1 MSDFIQK
8 LFTTRQNYPNG
19 DSRIGDLHRIW
30 YDSIRNAFYISDG
43 ETPGGIL
50 IGGGGGGSGTFT
62 LFTATSVRL
71 GGVRIGSGIH
81 IDGTGV
87 ISVNTSSLA
96 GPQGP
101 KGDTGTQ
108 GIQGTIGPTGPQGIP
123 GNTGPQGIQGNTGT
137 QGIQGPIGLTGDT
150 GPTGPQGI
158 PGNTGTQG
166 IQGPIGLTGDTSTS
180 ATITIGDVSV
190 STSTSTV
197 TNVGTLQDALFN
209 FVLQQGPK
217 GDTGTQGIQGP
228 IGLTGDTRN
237 GLSTLSLGTGTFGS
251 LNSETLNLWI
261 GQDVSTT
268 SNVVFNNVSVNSVS
282 IPVGTIL
289 KSNTSTVYTLAS
301 LTLTNV
307 IAYST
312 STTDVLSS
320 ADYGLLNGIPAPYAV
335 YEFTQTPTPVL
346 QVGDILSGA
355 GIPNILPRSSSG
367 YTGTIVLAV
376 CTGTYS
382 NIVIGYSDYSILPLP
397 LSNISVIVG
406 RNTLNANLAITT
418 FASTDIA
425 LSPGVGGNIVVGR
438 SILPTFNNEFDLGS
452 PAMRW
457 RHVWVGAGTIFI
469 LDETLGTDVAI
480 GAKDGIVY
488 LEGGVGLQ
496 VGQLKFINNTIESST
511 GAEDIQIGLLT
522 SSANLVLNRNVVMGA
537 DKTFQLRDGNDN
549 VILQLTTDE
558 SGQGKIVYGGGST
571 GITMGDGLAINGIGH
586 QDYTSGS
593 QVLSY
598 ASSTGKVTYG
608 QIKYEGILG
617 FPRMPNYSNDTA
629 ANTAVGTPLKGHM
642 YYNTTDDKVHVYTGS
657 SWHAMN

>member
-50 IGGGGGGSGTFT
+50 IGGSGSGTFT

-108 GIQGTIGPTGPQGIP
+108 GIQG
-123 GNTGPQGIQGNTGT
+123 
-137 QGIQGPIGLTGDT
+137 PIGLTGDT

-166 IQGPIGLTGDTSTS
+166 IQGPIGLTGDTGTS

-228 IGLTGDTRN
+228 IGLTGDTGN

-268 SNVVFNNVSVNSVS
+268 SNVVFDDVSVNSVS

-355 GIPNILPRSSSG
+355 GIPNILPSSSSSG

-496 VGQLKFINNTIESST
+496 VGQLKFIDNTIESST

>member
-50 IGGGGGGSGTFT
+50 IGGGGGGGGSGTFT

-108 GIQGTIGPTGPQGIP
+108 GIQGTIGLTGDTGPTGPQGIP
-123 GNTGPQGIQGNTGT
+123 GNTGT

>member
-50 IGGGGGGSGTFT
+50 IGGGGSGGGSGSGTFT

-108 GIQGTIGPTGPQGIP
+108 GIQGIQGTIGPTGPQGIQGP
-123 GNTGPQGIQGNTGT
+123 IGLTGDTGPTGPQGIQGNTGT

-166 IQGPIGLTGDTSTS
+166 IQGPIGLTGDTGTS

-190 STSTSTV
+190 STLTSTV

-228 IGLTGDTRN
+228 IGLTGDTGTQLLSIIQSDIEPVGSTSTLWYDTVSGRCYLYYDEMWVDSSPGNDGIPGPKGDTGN

-261 GQDVSTT
+261 GQDVGTT
-268 SNVVFNNVSVNSVS
+268 SNVVFDNVSVNYALAFGSHSYVFDDGNLHLTTNDGNIWINANS
-282 IPVGTIL
+282 GGDVKINTQSSATGGLMVGGTISGATCGTSSTAFIAG
-289 KSNTSTVYTLAS
+289 SNAINNVALLLQGNGSSPANMSIRDSSTVSSIIYFD
-301 LTLTNV
+301 V
-307 IAYST
+307 ST
-312 STTDVLSS
+312 
-320 ADYGLLNGIPAPYAV
+320 
-335 YEFTQTPTPVL
+335 
-346 QVGDILSGA
+346 
-355 GIPNILPRSSSG
+355 
-367 YTGTIVLAV
+367 
-376 CTGTYS
+376 
-382 NIVIGYSDYSILPLP
+382 
-397 LSNISVIVG
+397 
-406 RNTLNANLAITT
+406 
-418 FASTDIA
+418 
-425 LSPGVGGNIVVGR
+425 
-438 SILPTFNNEFDLGS
+438 
-452 PAMRW
+452 
-457 RHVWVGAGTIFI
+457 
-469 LDETLGTDVAI
+469 
-480 GAKDGIVY
+480 
-488 LEGGVGLQ
+488 
-496 VGQLKFINNTIESST
+496 
-511 GAEDIQIGLLT
+511 
-522 SSANLVLNRNVVMGA
+522 
-537 DKTFQLRDGNDN
+537 
-549 VILQLTTDE
+549 
-558 SGQGKIVYGGGST
+558 GGST
-571 GITMGDGLAINGIGH
+571 LGGFSWRSKNTFTELMHLDDRLSLYNGRTYSISNYG
-586 QDYTSGS
+586 Y
-593 QVLSY
+593 L
-598 ASSTGKVTYG
+598 STGGSG
-608 QIKYEGILG
+608 QISGNSGNVSYGLYSQGRIQAPEFDATSDERAKDVKGTIPLDKAIQFIKSIDGILYTWKPG
-617 FPRMPNYSNDTA
+617 FGDDGIKSGFSAQRVHKAGFDHMVGVIENTELLETVDDDGWVHPNGTQLTLGYNQAIPYHHEVIKHLLDRIEQLETTISQLK
-629 ANTAVGTPLKGHM
+629 VGK
-642 YYNTTDDKVHVYTGS
+642 
-657 SWHAMN
+657 